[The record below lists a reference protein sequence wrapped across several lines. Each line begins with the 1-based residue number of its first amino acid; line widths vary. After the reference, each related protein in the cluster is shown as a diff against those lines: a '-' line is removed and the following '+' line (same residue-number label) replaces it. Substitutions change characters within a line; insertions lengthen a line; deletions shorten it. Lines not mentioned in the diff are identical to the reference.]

1 VYNNT
6 KGYIIERVLTLKKLL
21 NIAAYLF
28 FGGLTTII
36 NIVTYKIMLD
46 LGIDYRLSAFL
57 AFIVAVLFAFITNRK
72 YVFKGTGHVW
82 QECLAFFGMRGLT
95 FGVNLLGLIVLVQY
109 FGLDELWSQIIVN
122 VVVIVLNFVLSKFVV
137 FNLENIKETIQ
148 KAVS

>member
-1 VYNNT
+1 M
-6 KGYIIERVLTLKKLL
+6 KKLL

-36 NIVTYKIMLD
+36 HIVTYKIMLD

>member
-1 VYNNT
+1 
-6 KGYIIERVLTLKKLL
+6 
-21 NIAAYLF
+21 
-28 FGGLTTII
+28 
-36 NIVTYKIMLD
+36 MLD